1 MTNHNA
7 ACLKSPTLCDQL
19 FEALQRKIPGLQIK
33 YNDNLCSIWST
44 GAVIAW
50 ASPIMIWGG
59 IRVWFI
65 GESQNM
71 KKFQASTLPLKIK
84 PILGMWGDSC
94 GSFQISNNAQI
105 EAATE
110 LLFTVSYP
118 LSITWLSND
127 VGNLKDQRPPSTKK
141 QTRSNRPWAF
151 TQLWHSGKHQG

>member
-1 MTNHNA
+1 MTNHHA
-7 ACLKSPTLCDQL
+7 ACPKSLTLCDQL
-19 FEALQRKIPGLQIK
+19 FEALQRKIPGLRIK
-33 YNDNLCSIWST
+33 YDDNLCSMWST

-71 KKFQASTLPLKIK
+71 KKFPTSTLPLKIK

-94 GSFQISNNAQI
+94 ASFQISNNAQI

-110 LLFTVSYP
+110 LLFTISYP

-127 VGNLKDQRPPSTKK
+127 VEVLKGHRPPATVGQKTNAV
-141 QTRSNRPWAF
+141 QRITGIYTTLAAR
-151 TQLWHSGKHQG
+151 QL